1 MYSNLIHLFNFGTGK
16 KVHLLG
22 CATYG
27 TTKYVCMHACMDE
40 YMNIKH
46 YMRHIILMSH
56 MCNDAILMSLV
67 CYVVLM
73 SHVYY
78 YIHLHESCFM
88 VITFMENI
96 KKALWKLLGN
106 TQTYC
111 RQKNSGKTCFYIR
124 KISFLKFFS

>member
-1 MYSNLIHLFNFGTGK
+1 MDETQNKSSIPNQEFHPLGIGQIKRCIPISSTCLFLGQAKKCTYLDVPHMELLSMY
-16 KVHLLG
+16 
-22 CATYG
+22 
-27 TTKYVCMHACMDE
+27 ACMDE

-56 MCNDAILMSLV
+56 MCNDVILMSLV

-96 KKALWKLLGN
+96 KKAL
-106 TQTYC
+106 
-111 RQKNSGKTCFYIR
+111 
-124 KISFLKFFS
+124 